1 MLPSLRSPCS
11 PSVSLSCMRSTS
23 WGAADSAADSAREG
37 LAEAGL
43 EAADSVRAASEAA
56 DSEGVADSETAVAD
70 LAGWAAP
77 EGAAAAE
84 VDWVV

>member
-1 MLPSLRSPCS
+1 M
-11 PSVSLSCMRSTS
+11 
-23 WGAADSAADSAREG
+23 
-37 LAEAGL
+37 AEAGS

-56 DSEGVADSETAVAD
+56 ESEGVADSETAVAD